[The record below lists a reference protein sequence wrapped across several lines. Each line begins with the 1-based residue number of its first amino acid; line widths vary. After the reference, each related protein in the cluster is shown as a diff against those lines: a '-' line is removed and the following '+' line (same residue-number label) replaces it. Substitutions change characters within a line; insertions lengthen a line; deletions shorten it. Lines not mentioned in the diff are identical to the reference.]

1 MEDAELERNSLS
13 TKDAPWDTKIAFSWA
28 SLLMTV
34 GHIAD
39 AM

>member
-1 MEDAELERNSLS
+1 MDDVELESNTLT
-13 TKDAPWDTKIAFSWA
+13 TKDVSWDTKIAFSWA